1 MSRIRQIKPEFYL
14 DDELAQC
21 SRDARL
27 LFPGLWILADRAGRL
42 ENRPAKIK
50 AQVFPYDN
58 DIDAAKTRELLEQ
71 LESRRFI
78 LIYEVDGRSYIQI
91 RTFEKHQHCHRNEQP
106 SQIPEPIQDGPSG
119 KANRVNSAV
128 QSEQYGTD
136 SESDP
141 NPEDFGANPEH
152 SVQNPSTRGTYTS
165 TYTSTITSTSGE
177 RVAGLDARSLFQIF
191 WEYYPL
197 KVKKPKALAAFLKL
211 KPDRPLLDRILESID
226 RQKQSRGWR
235 KDNGQFIPHP
245 ATWLNNRQ
253 WEDEIQPNLPEASVW
268 EEFIG
273 KPGEEDHERK
283 AVGEMADGLSG
294 LLRLRATEGG
304 NIEISADPRT
314 VEARP

>member
-42 ENRPAKIK
+42 EYRPAKIK
-50 AQVFPYDN
+50 AQVFPYDD

-71 LESRRFI
+71 LASRRFI
-78 LIYEVDGRSYIQI
+78 LIYEVGGRSYIQI

-106 SQIPEPIQDGPSG
+106 SQIPGPVQDGLYG
-119 KANRVNSAV
+119 KTDCAGSVV
-128 QSEQYGTD
+128 HSEQRGLESED
-136 SESDP
+136 SGA
-141 NPEDFGANPEH
+141 NPEGSGANPEH

-165 TYTSTITSTSGE
+165 TSTNTSTSGE
-177 RVAGLDARSLFQIF
+177 RVAGLDARSLFLTF
-191 WEYYPL
+191 WECYPL
-197 KVKKPKALAAFLKL
+197 KVKKPKALAAFQKL
-211 KPDRPLLDRILESID
+211 KPDRALLDCILAAIE
-226 RQKQSRGWR
+226 RQKQSRTWR

-253 WEDEIQPNLPEASVW
+253 WEDSMQPDLPEESVW
-268 EEFIG
+268 DEFIG
-273 KPGEEDHERK
+273 EPEEEDHERK
-283 AVGEMADGLSG
+283 AVGEMADGPGG

-304 NIEISADPRT
+304 DIEIPADSRT
-314 VEARP
+314 VEAGP